1 MREFGGAGGGGVGG
15 VIISLLSF
23 FDVSSSSSGPAQIQI
38 FRFFSSLVI
47 LCMKRGMFEWV
58 AVFVLRESYV

>member
-23 FDVSSSSSGPAQIQI
+23 FFDVSSSISSSGPAQIQI
-38 FRFFSSLVI
+38 FVLFFVGDF
-47 LCMKRGMFEWV
+47 MHETGHVRMGRGFCPT
-58 AVFVLRESYV
+58 